1 MVWDSFLSRMQSKSF
16 LSPVVSWDFP
26 GDFQYLLAF
35 CRWYLGNISR
45 RRTSFVP
52 NILDIYYKRR
62 HSDFKAYTSIGPIFT
77 SFILQQHCHHHSH
90 TERFKGF
97 TRPSSCIYKS
107 MLGTNPDVKSLT
119 WRKKEHAVHNR
130 TQYNTLSS
138 SHFRKEVLRR
148 KIRTQCLGVTAN
160 FKTPGFF

>member
-1 MVWDSFLSRMQSKSF
+1 M
-16 LSPVVSWDFP
+16 
-26 GDFQYLLAF
+26 
-35 CRWYLGNISR
+35 
-45 RRTSFVP
+45 P

-119 WRKKEHAVHNR
+119 WRKKRACSPQSNSIQYTVFFTFSQRGAKKEDQDTMLGCDGKLLNPRLFLVLQSYSQIIAVSNYA
-130 TQYNTLSS
+130 QISPNGKFPFL
-138 SHFRKEVLRR
+138 K
-148 KIRTQCLGVTAN
+148 
-160 FKTPGFF
+160 